1 MGEKVELFRYN
12 EKTGVWKT
20 VRLEKTEGGVFFSAE
35 EGKKEAGAEKSKDVK
50 RVTIKLTEQEI
61 AYLAMKLMKMI

>member
-35 EGKKEAGAEKSKDVK
+35 EGRKEAGAGNSKDVK

-61 AYLAMKLMKMI
+61 AYLALKLMKMI